1 LLGNTNTVRLAAAF
15 TLDNNGVVMDTT
27 IAVAAGIAVV
37 FIYLILLLA
46 KARRKRSLNRISSK
60 WEL

>member
-1 LLGNTNTVRLAAAF
+1 
-15 TLDNNGVVMDTT
+15 MDTT

-60 WEL
+60 WELHFFNLTNFVSNITPTLVI